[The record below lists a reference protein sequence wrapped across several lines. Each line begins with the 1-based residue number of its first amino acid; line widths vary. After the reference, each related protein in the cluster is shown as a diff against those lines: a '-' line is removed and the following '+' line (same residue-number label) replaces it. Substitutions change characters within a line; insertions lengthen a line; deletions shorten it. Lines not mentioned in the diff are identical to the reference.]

1 MPPSLTAIQPSSP
14 LVLLCAAET
23 NLQRFSLVG
32 RRRDVTGLD
41 TRAPRRV
48 LSRPLHFPALSR
60 SLHYQTQQCGL
71 LFLLLST
78 TRCEECKQQPSFKY
92 SNKYVPNTIGQSV
105 LMGGINPPARRGD
118 VTHE

>member
-41 TRAPRRV
+41 TRAPRRA

-71 LFLLLST
+71 FLLLST

-92 SNKYVPNTIGQSV
+92 SKYVPNNTIGQSV

-118 VTHE
+118 VTQK